1 MANKKFTE
9 LTELT
14 TVADSDILAIVDDP
28 SGSPLSKKITVQNL
42 HNGVTGAE
50 LAILDGATLT
60 TTELNYVDGVTSA
73 IQTQLD
79 AKLPTNANINAQT
92 GTTYTLLA
100 ADNGKVITLN
110 NAAAITVTVPSGL
123 GAGFNCVLIQKGAGT
138 VSVSASGTTI
148 NNRQSHT
155 DLAGQ
160 HASATLIADVA
171 NNFYFSGDTA

>member
-14 TVADSDILAIVDDP
+14 TAADSDILAIVDDP
-28 SGSPLSKKITVQNL
+28 SGSPLSKKITVQNVL
-42 HNGVTGAE
+42 GGVSQ
-50 LAILDGATLT
+50 
-60 TTELNYVDGVTSA
+60 TEMGYLDGVTSD

-79 AKLPTNANINAQT
+79 AKLPTVANINAQT

-110 NAAAITVTVPSGL
+110 NASAITVTVPSGL

-148 NNRQSHT
+148 NNRNSHT